1 MGLEFKIYVYFSGK
15 HQQIFVCAITLILFQ
30 YFAPIVIIWSAQLTF
45 LIVLPVVRG
54 PLYSWLARLA
64 TLSIELYN
72 EPGEEGEGDTNLV
85 TFVWNVMMVHLEC
98 CGVNSYQDFQQSP
111 HWSAARQK
119 LQVIISG
126 QS

>member
-1 MGLEFKIYVYFSGK
+1 M
-15 HQQIFVCAITLILFQ
+15 
-30 YFAPIVIIWSAQLTF
+30 IIWSAQLTF

-54 PLYSWLARLA
+54 PLYSWLSRLA
-64 TLSIELYN
+64 TFSLELYR
-72 EPGEEGEGDTNLV
+72 EPGDTEEEDTNLV
-85 TFVWNVMMVHLEC
+85 TLVWNVVMVHLEC

-111 HWSAARQK
+111 QWSAARHK

>member
-1 MGLEFKIYVYFSGK
+1 MFIFLANTDKYIFSY
-15 HQQIFVCAITLILFQ
+15 FQ

-45 LIVLPVVRG
+45 LIVLPVLRG

-64 TLSIELYN
+64 TMSLELYK
-72 EPGEEGEGDTNLV
+72 EPGDGEEEDTNLV
-85 TFVWNVMMVHLEC
+85 TFVWNVVMVHLEC
-98 CGVNSYQDFQQSP
+98 CGVNSYQDFQQSQQ
-111 HWSAARQK
+111 WSAAKHK